1 MQLSTLDDVAAEGV
15 NELPFFLAIFALP
28 FLLTILLT
36 LAEDAGDGAG
46 GASQPSHFQVE
57 DANVRSV
64 VRSNDA
70 HVLRDPRL
78 VKLASHAAAEIV
90 NSIRRAKKTA
100 EERRARAHAPG
111 LDVPALT
118 ASQDGALAAAKTVSV
133 RATALE
139 ITLAV
144 IRETLSTYHTI
155 AGGM

>member
-1 MQLSTLDDVAAEGV
+1 MGGA
-15 NELPFFLAIFALP
+15 
-28 FLLTILLT
+28 
-36 LAEDAGDGAG
+36 AG
-46 GASQPSHFQVE
+46 GESSLLSLPSQ
-57 DANVRSV
+57 
-64 VRSNDA
+64 
-70 HVLRDPRL
+70 
-78 VKLASHAAAEIV
+78 
-90 NSIRRAKKTA
+90 TA